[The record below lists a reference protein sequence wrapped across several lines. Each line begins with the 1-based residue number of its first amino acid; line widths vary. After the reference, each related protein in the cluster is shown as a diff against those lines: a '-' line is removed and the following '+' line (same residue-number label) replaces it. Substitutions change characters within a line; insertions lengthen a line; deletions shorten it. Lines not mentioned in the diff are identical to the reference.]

1 MSANRRPIRGLF
13 DWGIGHRVSPLVQR
27 VNLLIPLQLNRDVLV
42 QELVDLEPATANLD
56 EELIPF
62 NFDLDPTSTE
72 LVDTL
77 LHTQEHDLE
86 LSAVGIVIDVLG
98 QRLVDR
104 IALDRDVHSNTSPQ
118 LNDVGSEGIDFGFV
132 IPDPREE
139 LQGRLVGREALL
151 LKLQDVV
158 GGGLHLS
165 LQFILVGKQRFVLC
179 LKLCVFLHK

>member
-1 MSANRRPIRGLF
+1 MSTHGGPIRGLL
-13 DWGIGHRVSPLVQR
+13 DWGIGHRVSPQVQR
-27 VNLLIPLQLNRDVLV
+27 VNLLILLQLNRDVLV

-56 EELIPF
+56 EEVIPF
-62 NFDLDPTSTE
+62 DFDMDSTSTE

-77 LHTQEHDLE
+77 LHTQEHKLE
-86 LSAVGIVIDVLG
+86 LSAVGIVIDVLR

-104 IALDRDVHSNTSPQ
+104 VGLDRNVHSNTSPQ
-118 LNDVGSEGIDFGFV
+118 LNNVGSEGLDLRFV
-132 IPDPREE
+132 VPDPREE

-165 LQFILVGKQRFVLC
+165 LQLVLVGKQRFVLC